1 MKKIFAITIALIGF
15 IFSACNDWLDVNPRT
30 QSQKRGFIGNTERVS
45 GCVDRSLYPFK
56 KW

>member
-1 MKKIFAITIALIGF
+1 MKKIFVITIALIGF

-30 QSQKRGFIGNTERVS
+30 QVKKEVLLETTERVS